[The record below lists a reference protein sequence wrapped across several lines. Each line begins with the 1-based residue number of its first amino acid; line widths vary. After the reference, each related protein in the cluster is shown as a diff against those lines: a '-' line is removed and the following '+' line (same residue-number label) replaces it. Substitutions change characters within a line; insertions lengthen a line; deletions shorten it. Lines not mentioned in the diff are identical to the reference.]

1 MRVVAKIESLE
12 VVALINSG
20 STHNFIS
27 DCVAHLSQ
35 LPVVHTNPFKV
46 RVANEEKMSSQGRF
60 EQVPVNLQGIPFLLT
75 LYALLIAGL
84 DLVLG
89 FQWLEM
95 LGSVTCNW
103 KQLTMEFQWE
113 NTPQKLQ
120 RLYQRS
126 IQKAS
131 LKELSKEFH

>member
-1 MRVVAKIESLE
+1 VTAKIESLE
-12 VVALINSG
+12 VVALIDIC

-27 DCVAHLSQ
+27 DRVTRHLQ
-35 LPVVHTNPFKV
+35 LPVVSTDPFKV
-46 RVANEEKMSSQGRF
+46 RVANGEKLSCQGRF

-75 LYALLIAGL
+75 LYALPIAGL

-103 KQLTMEFQWE
+103 K
-113 NTPQKLQ
+113 
-120 RLYQRS
+120 
-126 IQKAS
+126 
-131 LKELSKEFH
+131 